1 MKKYKI
7 ARFFAVFFV
16 AAFLITFRYFD
27 KEAAGMFILF
37 ALVAAI
43 AGFIYFKLDRQ
54 CHEKEKA
61 QQLTKT
67 GLKSQ
72 R

>member
-43 AGFIYFKLDRQ
+43 AGFIYFKLD
-54 CHEKEKA
+54 K
-61 QQLTKT
+61 
-67 GLKSQ
+67 
-72 R
+72 

>member
-37 ALVAAI
+37 ALVATI
-43 AGFIYFKLDRQ
+43 AGFINFKLNR
-54 CHEKEKA
+54 
-61 QQLTKT
+61 
-67 GLKSQ
+67 
-72 R
+72 